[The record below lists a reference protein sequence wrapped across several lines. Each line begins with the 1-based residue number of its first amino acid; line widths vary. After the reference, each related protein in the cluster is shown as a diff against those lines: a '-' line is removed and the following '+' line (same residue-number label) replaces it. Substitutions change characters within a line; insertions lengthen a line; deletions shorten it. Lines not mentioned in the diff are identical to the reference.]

1 MRRGRAGSRRPP
13 TAQTRSAG
21 EYSCMPGPSSPP
33 PFSRRDFLFRGVTR
47 ALESAAGAIGEAV
60 APVSYIRAPGALPE
74 AAFIAACTRCGAC
87 RDACPVGALRV
98 LGAEAGLAA
107 GTPVLAPDTIACA
120 MCADMPC
127 ATVCPTD
134 ALQVPELGWRG
145 LRLGTLAV
153 DRTRC
158 IAHRDVA
165 CGVCARVCP
174 IGAEALTLDQLGR
187 PQIGDA
193 CTGCGTCVSACV
205 TAPSSLSILTVRST
219 E

>member
-1 MRRGRAGSRRPP
+1 MSGS
-13 TAQTRSAG
+13 SI
-21 EYSCMPGPSSPP
+21 PP

-47 ALESAAGAIGEAV
+47 AIESAAGALGEVV

-87 RDACPVGALRV
+87 RDACPVGAVRV
-98 LGAEAGLAA
+98 LGPETGLAA

-120 MCADMPC
+120 MCPDMPC
-127 ATVCPTD
+127 AAACPTD
-134 ALQVPELGWRG
+134 ALQLPMDGWRG
-145 LRLGTLAV
+145 VRFGTLVV

-158 IAHRDVA
+158 IAHRDVS

-174 IGAEALTLDQLGR
+174 VGPDALALDRLGR

-205 TAPSSLSILTVRST
+205 TDPSSLSIFTVRST